1 MQPMRAG
8 AEADRLPAAA
18 CRAVR
23 AQNQPRE
30 ARPLVIAATMVL
42 LRNDQRCCMS
52 AQQKA
57 GKLHGVRPD
66 AEERERLGTL
76 IRAGTRPAH
85 GRVTARFIHETA
97 WLGCHRAATM
107 RDAIRLPT
115 AGLAALREH
124 AAAGHDRP
132 RD

>member
-1 MQPMRAG
+1 MFLFDDPPTMQPMRAG

-66 AEERERLGTL
+66 AEERERLSPL

-85 GRVTARFIHETA
+85 GRVTARLIHETA
-97 WLGCHRAATM
+97 WLGCH
-107 RDAIRLPT
+107 
-115 AGLAALREH
+115 H
-124 AAAGHDRP
+124 A
-132 RD
+132 